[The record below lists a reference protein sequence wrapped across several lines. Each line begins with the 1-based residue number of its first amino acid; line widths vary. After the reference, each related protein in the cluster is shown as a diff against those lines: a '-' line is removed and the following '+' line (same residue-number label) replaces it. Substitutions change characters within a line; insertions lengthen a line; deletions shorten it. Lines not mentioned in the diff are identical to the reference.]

1 MAYIS
6 SKFVD
11 PKLNWPDVV
20 IHLASGSPASDY
32 ALVLKDAIG
41 MTDQVLVTKPD
52 FYNPDSRYNLKS
64 TVLELIGL
72 NTGWSPFL
80 GTPCI
85 IPVVNTNDVVVP
97 PEVDYTSTG
106 LKNNETGV
114 SAASWALERG
124 IAVVICNGTNEQ
136 AVSRIVQG
144 KRIGTFFTDHKSL
157 TNTVETH
164 AVNAKKGSRRV

>member
-41 MTDQVLVTKPD
+41 MTDQ
-52 FYNPDSRYNLKS
+52 
-64 TVLELIGL
+64 
-72 NTGWSPFL
+72 
-80 GTPCI
+80 
-85 IPVVNTNDVVVP
+85 
-97 PEVDYTSTG
+97 
-106 LKNNETGV
+106 V